1 MKLQQQIAK
10 YCANS
15 SKVTLRDGKV
25 VDYIRLYRAPL
36 SLERGVFSY
45 QEEESWQTDVHSY

>member
-36 SLERGVFSY
+36 SSERGVFSY
-45 QEEESWQTDVHSY
+45 EEDPSWQTDVPSY